1 MECLS
6 HSEIKKIVS
15 TVRFFSMDE
24 KSSFFSDEKKVDDI
38 LDAIN
43 NFKRALFNKTEKINE
58 INERIEKMKWYYE
71 LDEEFMIMMNNVISA
86 AKDLHSPL
94 IVQYLLFNSITK
106 YGIAADEILAFK
118 NSIDNLKRSFQ
129 GLKSVNFY
137 NPVIRQIKEKQL
149 SLS

>member
-6 HSEIKKIVS
+6 HNEIKKIVS
-15 TVRFFSMDE
+15 TVRFFSLNE
-24 KSSFFSDEKKVDDI
+24 RSSFFSDEKKVDDI
-38 LDAIN
+38 LDTIN
-43 NFKRALFNKTEKINE
+43 NFKRALYDKTEKINE

-71 LDEEFMIMMNNVISA
+71 LDEEFMIMTKNVISA

-106 YGIAADEILAFK
+106 YGIAANEILAFK
-118 NSIDNLKRSFQ
+118 NSIDKLKKSFQ
-129 GLKSVNFY
+129 DLKSVNFY
-137 NPVIRQIKEKQL
+137 HPAIPRMNEKQL